1 MRALVRE
8 VSPDLA
14 RCELTHLERT
24 PIDSERAAREH
35 RGYVQALQVLGCE
48 LEWLEPLPGHADGV
62 FVEDTAVVLPELAVI
77 TRPGAASR
85 RGETETVSAALERYR
100 RLSRVTAPA
109 CLEGGDVLCI
119 GRTLYVG
126 VSGRSNAAGA
136 EQLGQ
141 ALAPHGY
148 RVQALAVRGCLH
160 LKSAC
165 SFIAPDLLLVNPDWV
180 EAAAF
185 GAARVITVDPAEP
198 YGANTLT
205 ISGTTLVSTAFPR
218 TAQRLRAAGVR
229 CRALEVGELHK
240 AESALTCMSL
250 ILTPVP

>member
-8 VSPDLA
+8 VSPNLA
-14 RCELTHLERT
+14 ACELTYLERAA
-24 PIDSERAAREH
+24 IDAARAAREH
-35 RGYVQALQVLGCE
+35 ASYTRALQALGCE

-62 FVEDTAVVLPELAVI
+62 FVEDTAVVIPELAVI
-77 TRPGAASR
+77 SRPGAASR
-85 RGETETVSAALERYR
+85 RGETVTVSAALERYR
-100 RLSRVTAPA
+100 RLSRITAPA
-109 CLEGGDVLCI
+109 CLEGGDVLCV
-119 GRTLYVG
+119 GRDVFVG
-126 VSGRSNAAGA
+126 VSGRSNGAGV
-136 EQLGQ
+136 EQLSE

-165 SFIAPDLLLVNPDWV
+165 SFIPPDTLLFNPDWV

-185 GAARVITVDPAEP
+185 GSARSIAVDATEP

-205 ISGTTLVSTAFPR
+205 IAGTTLVSTAFPR
-218 TAQRLRAAGVR
+218 TIQRLEAAGVR
-229 CRALEVGELHK
+229 CRPLEVRELHK

-250 ILTPVP
+250 LV

>member
-14 RCELTHLERT
+14 RCELTYLER
-24 PIDSERAAREH
+24 ISVDSERARREH
-35 RGYVQALQVLGCE
+35 AGYVQALRELGCE
-48 LEWLEPLPGHADGV
+48 LEWLPPLPGHADGV

-85 RGETETVSAALERYR
+85 RGETETVSTALGHHRK
-100 RLSRVTAPA
+100 LSRLTAPA
-109 CLEGGDVLCI
+109 CLEGGDVLHI
-119 GRTLYVG
+119 GRTLFVG
-126 VSGRSNAAGA
+126 VSGRTNAAGVQ
-136 EQLGQ
+136 QLSE

-148 RVQALAVRGCLH
+148 RVQPLEMRGCLH

-165 SFIAPDLLLVNPDWV
+165 SFIPPDLLLVNPDWV
-180 EAAAF
+180 DPAAF
-185 GAARVITVDPAEP
+185 GTGRVITVDPREP

-205 ISGTTLVSTAFPR
+205 IAGTTLVSTAFPQ
-218 TAQRLRAAGVR
+218 TAQRLSAAGVR
-229 CRALEVGELHK
+229 CLALEVRELHK

-250 ILTPVP
+250 IVS

>member
-8 VSPDLA
+8 VSPNLA
-14 RCELTHLERT
+14 GCELTYLERA
-24 PIDSERAAREH
+24 PIDAARAAREH
-35 RGYVQALQVLGCE
+35 SSYTLALQALGCE

-62 FVEDTAVVLPELAVI
+62 FVEDAAVVLPELAVI

-85 RGETETVSAALERYR
+85 RGETGSVSAALERYR
-100 RLSRVTAPA
+100 LLSLIAAPA

-119 GRTLYVG
+119 GRNVFVG
-126 VSGRSNAAGA
+126 VSGRTNAAGA
-136 EQLGQ
+136 GQLRD

-148 RVQALAVRGCLH
+148 RVQPIAVRGCLH

-165 SFIAPDLLLVNPDWV
+165 SFIPPDTLLVNPDWV

-185 GAARVITVDPAEP
+185 GVARSIAVDPGEP

-205 ISGTTLVSTAFPR
+205 IAATTLVSTAFPR
-218 TAQRLRAAGVR
+218 TIQRLEAAGVR
-229 CRALEVGELHK
+229 CRPLEVRELHK

-250 ILTPVP
+250 LV

>member
-8 VSPDLA
+8 VSPELS
-14 RCELTHLERT
+14 RCELTYLERT
-24 PIDSERAAREH
+24 AIDSERAAREH
-35 RGYVQALQVLGCE
+35 RGYTQALQTLGCE

-77 TRPGAASR
+77 TRPGVTSR
-85 RGETETVSAALERYR
+85 RGETETVSAALARHR
-100 RLSRVTAPA
+100 RLSRLAEPA
-109 CLEGGDVLCI
+109 CLEGGDVLWI

-126 VSGRSNAAGA
+126 ASGRSNAAGV
-136 EQLGQ
+136 EQLRQ
-141 ALAPHGY
+141 ALAPYGY

-165 SFIAPDLLLVNPDWV
+165 SFIAPDTLVVNPNWV

-185 GAARVITVDPAEP
+185 AAQRVIAVDPNEP

-218 TAQRLRAAGVR
+218 TAERLHAAGVR
-229 CRALEVGELHK
+229 CLALEVGELHK

-250 ILTPVP
+250 VF